1 MNSTNEDQQIINI
14 DDYERLYEFNTEF
27 YSSYDAQIIEE
38 KFAIY
43 LRNKEMNFEF
53 TPNKYKLKFND
64 YLDDAQKQVE
74 ICMKI
79 LKVNDEINCV
89 EFKMVKGI
97 KEDFKKLYQ
106 IYKE

>member
-1 MNSTNEDQQIINI
+1 M
-14 DDYERLYEFNTEF
+14 DDYERLYQFNTEF
-27 YSSYDAQIIEE
+27 YTSYDAKIIEE
-38 KFAIY
+38 KFVNY
-43 LRNKEMNFEF
+43 LRRKEMSYAF
-53 TPNKYKLKFND
+53 TPTKYKLKFND
-64 YLDDAQKQVE
+64 FLDDPQKQVE

-79 LKVNDEINCV
+79 LKVNDEINCI